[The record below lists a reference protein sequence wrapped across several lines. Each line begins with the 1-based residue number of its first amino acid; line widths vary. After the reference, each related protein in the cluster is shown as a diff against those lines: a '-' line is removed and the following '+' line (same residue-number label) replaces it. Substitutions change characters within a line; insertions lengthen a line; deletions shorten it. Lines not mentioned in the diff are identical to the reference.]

1 MVQASLTDAQKAVA
15 GVVDP
20 SAIKQVTTT
29 AEAAVSSAKPWVDQ
43 VCVEGGWHILTS
55 AVTRHATTCGLLSV
69 ACVACVLE
77 KVSLLACEEV
87 GRSTTLTP
95 LRTVAWRSL

>member
-1 MVQASLTDAQKAVA
+1 MSPWVTALNWRLLPAAVQAGLTDAQKAVA

-43 VCVEGGWHILTS
+43 VGGRALTLLDS
-55 AVTRHATTCGLLSV
+55 ACHTASHHLGF
-69 ACVACVLE
+69 
-77 KVSLLACEEV
+77 
-87 GRSTTLTP
+87 
-95 LRTVAWRSL
+95 